1 LYNNIIKVLGGIY
14 ILKKILNQILKFGIV
29 GIIAT
34 LIDYLVLILL
44 TEIFDVYYLLS
55 SCISFIVSVI
65 FNYIASMK
73 YVFEGKN
80 NNKIKEFFLFIILS
94 IIGLIINTILMKLFV
109 ETFYIHYIISKI
121 ITTVF
126 VMIYNFISRK
136 LLLEKKA

>member
-1 LYNNIIKVLGGIY
+1 M
-14 ILKKILNQILKFGIV
+14 KKILNQILKFGIV

-55 SCISFIVSVI
+55 SCISFTVSVI

-94 IIGLIINTILMKLFV
+94 IVGLIINTILMKLFV

-121 ITTVF
+121 ITTAF

-136 LLLEKKA
+136 LLLEKKD

>member
-29 GIIAT
+29 GFIAT

-55 SCISFIVSVI
+55 SCISFTVSVI

-94 IIGLIINTILMKLFV
+94 IVGLIINTILMKLFV

-121 ITTVF
+121 ITTAF

-136 LLLEKKA
+136 LLLEKKD